1 MLKLDQLDRERLR
14 EQLFDWI
21 IKAIQ
26 EMPALLRQVFVL
38 NHYRGLSAD
47 EISIDI
53 RLENQD
59 IPSLLRLANK
69 AFYQNLRLTIATK
82 TAGPSPEQYVT
93 RQQRAG
99 SKRKSGEHPSFTR
112 RGQPREPAR
121 RIDSLHKLS
130 PS

>member
-1 MLKLDQLDRERLR
+1 MLKLDQWDRERLR
-14 EQLFDWI
+14 EQLFDSI
-21 IKAIQ
+21 IEALE

-38 NHYRGLSAD
+38 SHYRDLSAD

-59 IPSLLRLANK
+59 IPSLLRLANR

-82 TAGPSPEQYVT
+82 TAGPPPEQYVT
-93 RQQRAG
+93 RQKRACR
-99 SKRKSGEHPSFTR
+99 KRKSGEHPSSTR
-112 RGQPREPAR
+112 RGKPREPAR
-121 RIDSLHKLS
+121 MLHKLG